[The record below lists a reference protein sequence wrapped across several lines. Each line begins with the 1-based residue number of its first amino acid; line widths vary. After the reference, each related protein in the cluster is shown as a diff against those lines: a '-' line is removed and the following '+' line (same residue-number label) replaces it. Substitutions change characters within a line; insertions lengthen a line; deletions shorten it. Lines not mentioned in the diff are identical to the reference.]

1 MRSRGWA
8 RVTPSSDEE
17 AISRIL
23 TAVDE
28 EVAEHGAAI
37 RLADVARRLGVTRQ
51 TVYRYPR
58 MASLSIY
65 GQDSTF
71 NRGGEHAMRPGR

>member
-8 RVTPSSDEE
+8 GSTPASDEE

-28 EVAEHGAAI
+28 EVAQRGPAI
-37 RLADVARRLGVTRQ
+37 RLVDVARRLGVTRQ
-51 TVYRYPR
+51 TVYR
-58 MASLSIY
+58 
-65 GQDSTF
+65 
-71 NRGGEHAMRPGR
+71 